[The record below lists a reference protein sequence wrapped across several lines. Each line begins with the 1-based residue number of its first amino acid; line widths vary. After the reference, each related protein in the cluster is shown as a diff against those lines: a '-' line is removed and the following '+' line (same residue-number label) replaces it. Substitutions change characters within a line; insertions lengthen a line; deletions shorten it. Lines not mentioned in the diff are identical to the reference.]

1 MPYGPLGSR
10 KVHGGKRHTPEV
22 DWDEAD
28 LLHAIGIHT
37 FDARDIL
44 GHLSAGAGAA
54 FAQVDVDTADRG
66 GLLAAQRTGQLAEG
80 VVVKRAVLD
89 GVGDVQPDVATG
101 LQHGG
106 VNGVAVFIPGGDV
119 ALLKRRRVLSLWRR
133 GLEYWRSGRGSSS
146 RKTLERLEHALRNE
160 VHQQAQVLE

>member
-80 VVVKRAVLD
+80 VVVKYASGQVIYPTPQRLD
-89 GVGDVQPDVATG
+89 MVCT
-101 LQHGG
+101 
-106 VNGVAVFIPGGDV
+106 
-119 ALLKRRRVLSLWRR
+119 
-133 GLEYWRSGRGSSS
+133 
-146 RKTLERLEHALRNE
+146 
-160 VHQQAQVLE
+160 